1 MSLTLQE
8 VHAQVDYLVNEA
20 SGLSIFIQDYELEE
34 EELLTLEYDVG
45 LIYLELSKDTPVEA
59 TAHGTILMLGTEYR
73 AYVAQQIKFEPTK
86 E

>member
-8 VHAQVDYLVNEA
+8 VYDQVDYLVIES
-20 SGLSIFIQDYELEE
+20 SGLSVFIQDYELEE
-34 EELLTLEYDVG
+34 ELLTLEYDNG
-45 LIYLELSKDTPVEA
+45 EIYLELSIDTPVEA

-73 AYVAQQIKFEPTK
+73 AYVAQQVKFDPTK

>member
-34 EELLTLEYDVG
+34 ELLTLEYDDG
-45 LIYLELSKDTPVEA
+45 SLYAEWDRNTPVEA
-59 TAHGTILMLGTEYR
+59 TAHGTVLILGTEYR
-73 AYVAQQIKFEPTK
+73 AYAAQQVKF
-86 E
+86 

>member
-34 EELLTLEYDVG
+34 ELLTLEYDDG

-59 TAHGTILMLGTEYR
+59 TAHGTILMLGTEHR

>member
-34 EELLTLEYDVG
+34 ELLTLEYDDG

-59 TAHGTILMLGTEYR
+59 TAHRTILMLGTEYR

>member
-34 EELLTLEYDVG
+34 EELLTLEYDDG

>member
-34 EELLTLEYDVG
+34 ELLTLEYDDG
-45 LIYLELSKDTPVEA
+45 LIYLGLSKDTPVEA

-73 AYVAQQIKFEPTK
+73 AYVAQQIKF
-86 E
+86 